1 MPSEEVAAAA
11 SMSLAKNAQ
20 ADKLPL
26 AQALPMYKQLAAE
39 LQKNAVYIPL
49 YYSVGTFLI
58 HAYVQGAGSTTQADY
73 YWNQISLL
81 SH

>member
-1 MPSEEVAAAA
+1 MTPRRTTARLR
-11 SMSLAKNAQ
+11 M

-26 AQALPMYKQLAAE
+26 DQALPLYNQLATE
-39 LQKNAVYIPL
+39 LQQQAVYIPL

-58 HAYVQGAGSTTQADY
+58 HPYVQGAGSTTQADY
-73 YWNQISLL
+73 YWNGISIL